1 MSGSSARLSAISAVN
16 AGSPVDP
23 VDYVKTPVTEFY
35 GCNVFT
41 DEVMKNLIPKVHYKA
56 FQATIAKGGK
66 LTEEVADAIAAGL
79 KEWSIGKGAT
89 HFAHVFYPLT
99 GATAEKHDSF
109 LNPDGLGK
117 CVMEFGGR
125 TLIQGEPD
133 GSSFPNGGIRDTF
146 EARGYTAWDITSPLY
161 ILESDNG
168 TTLCIPTVFVSWTG
182 EALDK
187 KTPILRSMDAVDK
200 AAQRVLKLLGN
211 EEVTRVTSSVGPE
224 QEYFLV
230 DSNFFYAR
238 PDLVSADRTL
248 FGAAPVKGQEFD
260 DHYFGAVPD
269 RVLAIMM
276 EIEHELYKLGV
287 PMKTRHNEVA
297 PGQFEFAPVYESAN
311 VGTDHQMLT
320 MYMIKRVSKKHGMT
334 AIFHEKPFAGLNG
347 SGKHVNWSIGN
358 STQGNLLDPGHSPH
372 DNAQFL
378 VFCAAVIAAVDKH
391 AGLLRSTIASAA
403 NDHRLGANEAPP
415 AIISVYLGDQLN
427 DVYEHIMSSGSASSS
442 KQGGIMDF
450 GVSAVPNLNK
460 DAGDRNRTSPFAFT
474 GNRFEFRAVGSSQ
487 SVAGPLVAINTIM
500 AEALN
505 NIADSLDAKLTAGT
519 DLDKATLEVVKETAE
534 KHFRVVFSG
543 DGYSDEWQKEAEVR
557 GLKNLRTTPE
567 ALPELTKPE
576 VVETFAKLGVLSET
590 ELVSRENIY
599 HEQYVLS
606 INVEANL
613 TERIAKMMILPAAIR
628 FQTELAQN
636 VAALKAAGVDAD
648 IANLNEVSALITSLN
663 SAIAALKASR
673 DVAHF
678 DVIAE
683 ESLYYVQHIVPA
695 RNAVRDVVDALEL
708 IVADDQW
715 PLPNYTEMLFIK

>member
-1 MSGSSARLSAISAVN
+1 MSGSTARLSAINAIN
-16 AGSPVDP
+16 AGSPVTAI
-23 VDYVKTPVTEFY
+23 DYVKKPVTEFY

-41 DEVMKNLIPKVHYKA
+41 DEVMKNTIPKAHYKA
-56 FQATIAKGGK
+56 FKATIANHGK
-66 LTEEVADAIAAGL
+66 LTEEVADSIAAAL
-79 KEWSIGKGAT
+79 KEWSLAKGVT

-99 GATAEKHDSF
+99 GSTAEKHDSF

-168 TTLCIPTVFVSWTG
+168 STLCIPTVFVSWTG

-187 KTPILRSMDAVDK
+187 KTPILRSMDAVDT

-211 EEVTRVTSSVGPE
+211 EEVSSVSSSVGPE

-230 DSNFFYAR
+230 DSNFFYSR
-238 PDLVSADRTL
+238 PDLVSTDRTL
-248 FGAAPVKGQEFD
+248 FGATPVKGQEFD
-260 DHYFGAVPD
+260 DHYFGAIPD

-276 EIEHELYKLGV
+276 EIERELYKLAV

-320 MYMIKRVSKKHGMT
+320 MYMTKRVAKKHGMT

-358 STQGNLLDPGHSPH
+358 STQGNLLDPGHNPH
-372 DNAQFL
+372 DNTQFL

-391 AGLLRSTIASAA
+391 AGLLRATIASAA

-415 AIISVYLGDQLN
+415 AILSVYLGDQLN
-427 DVYEHIMSSGSASSS
+427 DVFAQIMASGSADSS

-487 SVAGPLVAINTIM
+487 SVAGPLVALNTIM

-505 NIADSLDAKLTAGT
+505 TMADSLDAKLKAGT
-519 DLDKATLEVVKETAE
+519 DLDKATLEVVKETTE

-543 DGYSDEWQKEAEVR
+543 DGYSDEWQKEAAAR

-567 ALPELTKPE
+567 ALPELITPE
-576 VVETFAKLGVLSET
+576 VIETFGKLNVLSEP
-590 ELVSRENIY
+590 ELQSRENIY
-599 HEQYVLS
+599 QEQYVLK
-606 INVEANL
+606 INVEANV
-613 TERIAKMMILPAAIR
+613 TERIAKMMILPAAVR

-636 VAALKAAGVDAD
+636 AAALKAAGVDAD
-648 IANLNEVSALITSLN
+648 IANLQEVTGLIAELN
-663 SAIAALKASR
+663 AAITALKVSR
-673 DVAHF
+673 DAHF
-678 DVIAE
+678 DALGE
-683 ESLYYVQHIVPA
+683 ESLYIVKNVVPA
-695 RNAVRDVVDALEL
+695 MNAVREVADRLEL
-708 IVADDQW
+708 VVADDLW